1 MPDMK
6 KIICQLLSLT
16 VILVIASSCEKILEV
31 TPQSSITEEVYFKNE
46 GDFEPYVTGIYT
58 QLRTLHNNVTY
69 GIERSEELIS
79 AQNSRFTVAW
89 THTLSPTSGAVNYD
103 VYYRAIGHCNLLLE
117 RIKDFEFTVNPAN
130 KNRIIAET
138 YALRAFFYFQLT
150 RILKDVPL
158 MLKAVVDENVE
169 LLPRSPAVQVVAQI
183 VSDLDSASLLLKT
196 NPSFSPALYPSKY
209 RFAYGS
215 VMAMKADVKMWSGK
229 VLGGGAADFNAAIA
243 AINEVELSGVN
254 LNADFKNVVGLR
266 ANSNPEI
273 IFSAYYNRDETSNNY
288 VINAL
293 PFLAGIT
300 GALNLD
306 SIPWAAT
313 ASNGQGAFQISTKS
327 RALFNAHPADKRIP
341 YTWIVER
348 QSTGPKIAWIT
359 KYPGTKYPEDRVPD
373 NDLIIYRLADVFLL
387 KAEAYAAINNT
398 VDAIKYLDRVRIRT
412 GNGVYMGATDKVSV
426 EKEILDERGRE
437 LFFENKRWYDLVR
450 FHYGG
455 TINVYTYV
463 PNLVG
468 KTTPL
473 FWPVNTT
480 VLANNK
486 LIVQTEGY

>member
-1 MPDMK
+1 MK
-6 KIICQLLSLT
+6 KIIQQLLSLT
-16 VILVIASSCEKILEV
+16 VILVIASSGCEKILEV

-58 QLRTLHNNVTY
+58 QLRTLQNNVTY
-69 GIERSEELIS
+69 GTERSEELIS

-117 RIKDFEFTVNPAN
+117 RIKDFEFTVNPAS

-150 RILKDVPL
+150 RIIKDAPL

-183 VSDLDSASLLLKT
+183 ISDLDSASLLLKT
-196 NPSFSPALYPSKY
+196 NPSFSPTLYPSKY

-243 AINEVELSGVN
+243 AINEVELSGVT

-266 ANSNPEI
+266 APSNPEI
-273 IFSAYYNRDETSNNY
+273 IFSAYFNRDETSNNY

-306 SIPWAAT
+306 SYTMGGYCLQWPGCFPDQ
-313 ASNGQGAFQISTKS
+313 SQVKST
-327 RALFNAHPADKRIP
+327 
-341 YTWIVER
+341 V
-348 QSTGPKIAWIT
+348 
-359 KYPGTKYPEDRVPD
+359 
-373 NDLIIYRLADVFLL
+373 
-387 KAEAYAAINNT
+387 
-398 VDAIKYLDRVRIRT
+398 
-412 GNGVYMGATDKVSV
+412 
-426 EKEILDERGRE
+426 
-437 LFFENKRWYDLVR
+437 
-450 FHYGG
+450 
-455 TINVYTYV
+455 
-463 PNLVG
+463 
-468 KTTPL
+468 
-473 FWPVNTT
+473 
-480 VLANNK
+480 
-486 LIVQTEGY
+486 